1 MSRSQQRLHS
11 NLPPYT
17 SRDKYRGV
25 VYRPYHGRQ
34 NGKIQWGK
42 RVRLADLDAPLSEIW
57 KAFEELQA
65 PDSGT
70 LGWLLAAYSA
80 SPHYLTLSTR
90 TRKDYERH
98 KAALVSRRLPNGSRF
113 GDAQLSAITK
123 RSIRGYLD
131 TATAPVQ
138 GNRQISYLKS
148 AWNWG
153 EERYDIPANPCL
165 GVKPNKESP
174 RDRYVTHLEYEKAL
188 SYAPEWL
195 QIAMGLAYWCRARR
209 AEVLAM
215 TYEDVTEDGLIVNRL
230 KNSMSEITVSDQ
242 VANLVERSKHLSEGS
257 NHLVRNSNGKR
268 VGVAGF
274 NSAWRRLA
282 VRMGDDHFHF
292 HDLKA
297 KGISDMKNEQ
307 WAGHRTKKA
316 LAVYQRRVR
325 KIMPDYE

>member
-1 MSRSQQRLHS
+1 MSRSQQRLRS
-11 NLPPYT
+11 SLPPYT

-25 VYRPYHGRQ
+25 VYRPYLGRQ
-34 NGKIQWGK
+34 NGKLKWGK

-57 KAFEELQA
+57 KAFEELEA
-65 PDSGT
+65 PESGT
-70 LGWLLAAYSA
+70 LSWLLTAYSA

-113 GDAQLSAITK
+113 GDSRLDTITK

-165 GVKPNKESP
+165 GVTPNKESP
-174 RDRYVTHLEYEKAL
+174 RDRYVTHEDFHEAL
-188 SYAPEWL
+188 SYVPEWL
-195 QIAMGLAYWCRARR
+195 SIAMGLAYYCRARR
-209 AEVLAM
+209 GEVLAL
-215 TYEDVTEDGLIVNRL
+215 TYDDVVEDGLLL
-230 KNSMSEITVSDQ
+230 KRSKHSMSEITSHPAVDD
-242 VANLVERSKHLSEGS
+242 LVERSKTLPEGA
-257 NHLVRNSNGKR
+257 NHIIRNARGKPIST
-268 VGVAGF
+268 GGF
-274 NSAWRRLA
+274 DSAWRRLSL
-282 VRMGDDHFHF
+282 RMCERAFHF

-297 KGISDMKNEQ
+297 KGISDLKKEQ
-307 WAGHRTKKA
+307 WAGHKSKKA
-316 LAVYQRRVR
+316 LAVYQRRTRVFE
-325 KIMPDYE
+325 PDIE